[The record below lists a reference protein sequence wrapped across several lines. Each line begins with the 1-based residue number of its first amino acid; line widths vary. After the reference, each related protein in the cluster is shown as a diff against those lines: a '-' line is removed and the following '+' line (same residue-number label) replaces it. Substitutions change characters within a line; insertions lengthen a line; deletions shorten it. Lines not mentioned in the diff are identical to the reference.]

1 MDEVLKQKIVGALV
15 VFALL
20 VVFLPTIF
28 NEPMI
33 ESSLIK
39 VDVPDKPDDLQ
50 AVEFPVAVS
59 RDMLRELQADLK
71 DISNE
76 QVDKDDVNGVPEAA
90 KKLFAAR
97 DIDQLKDV
105 VSGLV
110 KNIKGVDADEGEGV
124 TTLTN
129 AWTVQLASFIKF
141 EYAQKLNSR
150 LRNGGEKSYFKKYG
164 VAGGHVF
171 RVYVGPTLKEAQA
184 RETKKRLKKLYQLD
198 GLVIRYIPN

>member
-20 VVFLPTIF
+20 IVFLPTVF

-50 AVEFPVAVS
+50 ALEPPAAVS
-59 RDMLRELQADLK
+59 HDMLRELKIDLK
-71 DISNE
+71 HLSDEKIG
-76 QVDKDDVNGVPEAA
+76 KDDVEGVPEAA

-97 DIDQLKDV
+97 DIDQLRDV

-110 KNIKGVDADEGEGV
+110 KNIKGVKSDERH

-141 EYAQKLNSR
+141 EYAQKLNTR
-150 LRNGGEKSYFKKYG
+150 LRTGGEKSYLKKYK
-164 VAGGHVF
+164 VAGGYVF

-184 RETKKRLKKLYQLD
+184 RDTKQRLKKLYQLD
-198 GLVIRYIPN
+198 GLVIRYVPN